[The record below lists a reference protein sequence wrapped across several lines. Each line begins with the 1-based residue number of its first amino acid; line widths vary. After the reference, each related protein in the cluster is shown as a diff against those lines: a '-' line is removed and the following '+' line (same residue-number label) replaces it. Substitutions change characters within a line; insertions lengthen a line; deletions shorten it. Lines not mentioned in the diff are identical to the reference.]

1 MLGAGA
7 LSVFLLLGG
16 MFLGTRINPRPGGVP
31 QEASEAH
38 SAGMEYAVGGV
49 GSIAIPGYDKLTF
62 QAGALTQHVALEN
75 PSENEC
81 YFVISIV
88 LPDGTEIYKSGMVA
102 PGAILNCLRLRAV
115 PVAGVYKTPYSS
127 IPAGM
132 LAMMGNCQRSTEPI
146 HFLLWRSYH
155 EKENQP
161 VSEPGRCHALP
172 IPANR
177 PGGQ

>member
-62 QAGALTQHVALEN
+62 QAGALTQYVPLEN

-102 PGAILNCLRLRAV
+102 PGA
-115 PVAGVYKTPYSS
+115 GVYENTILKYSCWNVGDDGELS
-127 IPAGM
+127 EVNGANTLFTLEVIP
-132 LAMMGNCQRSTEPI
+132 
-146 HFLLWRSYH
+146 
-155 EKENQP
+155 
-161 VSEPGRCHALP
+161 
-172 IPANR
+172 
-177 PGGQ
+177 

>member
-1 MLGAGA
+1 MKKYLPMLGAGA

-49 GSIAIPGYDKLTF
+49 GSIAIPGYDKLTC
-62 QAGALTQHVALEN
+62 QAGALTQYVPLEN

-102 PGAILNCLRLRAV
+102 PGAIINCLRLRAV
-115 PVAGVYKTPYSS
+115 PVAGVYENTILKYSCWNVGDDGELS
-127 IPAGM
+127 EVNGANTLFTLEVIP
-132 LAMMGNCQRSTEPI
+132 
-146 HFLLWRSYH
+146 
-155 EKENQP
+155 
-161 VSEPGRCHALP
+161 
-172 IPANR
+172 
-177 PGGQ
+177 

>member
-1 MLGAGA
+1 MKKYLPMLGAGA

-31 QEASEAH
+31 QVASEAH

-62 QAGALTQHVALEN
+62 QAGALTQYVPLEN

-102 PGAILNCLRLRAV
+102 PGAIINCLRLRAV
-115 PVAGVYKTPYSS
+115 PVAGVYENTILKYSCWNVGDDGELS
-127 IPAGM
+127 EVNGANTLFTLEVIP
-132 LAMMGNCQRSTEPI
+132 
-146 HFLLWRSYH
+146 
-155 EKENQP
+155 
-161 VSEPGRCHALP
+161 
-172 IPANR
+172 
-177 PGGQ
+177 